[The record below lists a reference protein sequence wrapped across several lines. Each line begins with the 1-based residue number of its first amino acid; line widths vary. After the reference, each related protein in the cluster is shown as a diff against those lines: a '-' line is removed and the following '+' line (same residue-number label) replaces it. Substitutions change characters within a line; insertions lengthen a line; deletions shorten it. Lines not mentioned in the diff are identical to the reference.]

1 MREAPCISTDQ
12 SEIQEAT
19 TNHKGPGE
27 FIIAG
32 SLQKIKEERLTL
44 ITFPT
49 TTESFIAFQEAS
61 TGRTLDTWEKDFS
74 VELTELANLAFDDGK
89 AGRERFD
96 ILAHSEDYFTS
107 NSHADLLQEP
117 GVQHI
122 LKMMDL
128 WSRTAYHAGKE
139 AAQHEADRSAQED

>member
-1 MREAPCISTDQ
+1 M
-12 SEIQEAT
+12 
-19 TNHKGPGE
+19 
-27 FIIAG
+27 
-32 SLQKIKEERLTL
+32 

-49 TTESFIAFQEAS
+49 TTEAFIAFQEAS

-74 VELTELANLAFDDGK
+74 AELAELANLAFDDGK

-96 ILAHSEDYFTS
+96 ILAYSEDYFT
-107 NSHADLLQEP
+107 NNDHADLLQGA

-128 WSRTAYHAGKE
+128 WSRTAYQAGKE
-139 AAQHEADRSAQED
+139 VSQHG

>member
-1 MREAPCISTDQ
+1 M
-12 SEIQEAT
+12 
-19 TNHKGPGE
+19 
-27 FIIAG
+27 
-32 SLQKIKEERLTL
+32 

-49 TTESFIAFQEAS
+49 TTEAFIAFQEAS

-74 VELTELANLAFDDGK
+74 VYLTELANLAFDDGK

-96 ILAHSEDYFTS
+96 ILAYSEDYFTS
-107 NSHADLLQEP
+107 NDHADLLQGT

-128 WSRTAYHAGKE
+128 WSRTAYQAGKE
-139 AAQHEADRSAQED
+139 VSQHG

>member
-1 MREAPCISTDQ
+1 MKKAPCISTDQ

-19 TNHKGPGE
+19 TNHKGPGK

-32 SLQKIKEERLTL
+32 SLSKNKEELTL

-49 TTESFIAFQEAS
+49 TTEAFIAFQEAS

-74 VELTELANLAFDDGK
+74 VYLTELANLAFDDGK
-89 AGRERFD
+89 AGRGCFD
-96 ILAHSEDYFTS
+96 ILAYSEDYFSS
-107 NSHADLLQEP
+107 NGHADLLQGA

-128 WSRTAYHAGKE
+128 WSRTAYQAGKE
-139 AAQHEADRSAQED
+139 AAQHETDRSAQED